1 MSMETKLPSYP
12 RKGVVPSS
20 HTNTSLAQECDK
32 SCNEPAVARIWRLIA
47 VFCLLCFLFI
57 ALLLNSITESF
68 TIKKKKCPDNH
79 FCKWTLP
86 SNRPL
91 FNVGDINKMW
101 TSGEGASCLNLS
113 NCAVLLHILLFIV
126 SLKTIRILQ
135 KFSKIWKIQGF
146 FLHT

>member
-47 VFCLLCFLFI
+47 VFCLLRFLFI

-68 TIKKKKCPDNH
+68 TI
-79 FCKWTLP
+79 
-86 SNRPL
+86 
-91 FNVGDINKMW
+91 
-101 TSGEGASCLNLS
+101 
-113 NCAVLLHILLFIV
+113 
-126 SLKTIRILQ
+126 
-135 KFSKIWKIQGF
+135 
-146 FLHT
+146 